1 MGAESESWPG
11 MVTSQSRSVTCLGM
25 EVRQR
30 SKDLHHCYS
39 FCRAQLGKCTECR
52 NSWYSQA
59 SCTWQL
65 LKLLSHLRTG
75 GAKIPSNS
83 ASILGWGHR
92 PLLYWLQK
100 GKINLVLGLFS
111 IRKKKKDQR
120 WTQYPSEI
128 WRNSQGKDDFS
139 TWLHRAEPGPVS
151 GDHGKMTHVWK
162 IDSSVVQNGVECFV
176 RRQVPHL
183 RCPDMEWF
191 TNCSV

>member
-111 IRKKKKDQR
+111 IRKKKKKTR
-120 WTQYPSEI
+120 GEPSTHQKFEGTLKEKTI
-128 WRNSQGKDDFS
+128 FQHGSIEQSQG
-139 TWLHRAEPGPVS
+139 
-151 GDHGKMTHVWK
+151 
-162 IDSSVVQNGVECFV
+162 Q
-176 RRQVPHL
+176 
-183 RCPDMEWF
+183 
-191 TNCSV
+191 